1 MRTQMQIPAR
11 FETSQVPAINR
22 SSGDSLADSQNGKML
37 NAEINWTAQS
47 SLSDSFMDLGAHT
60 DCRGSAEG
68 GHDYPVSYP
77 KSVLARSVLES
88 CTSIGLTAR
97 GLTAFG
103 SLGVSPAASAI
114 GRLRA
119 SVGYIKRAAPISQ
132 SRSQIVTHSPPNR
145 AEANQ
150 SSTRRTTGIPVQQDA
165 AYWQAS
171 QSGLFKLQAETLLMS
186 VAGAA
191 AGAGTAG

>member
-103 SLGVSPAASAI
+103 SLGVSPSAGALGRLGPVGYVKKERLRFLKAALKLSLIHRPTGQKQTKAPPDVPPESRCSRMLPI
-114 GRLRA
+114 GRLR
-119 SVGYIKRAAPISQ
+119 SRGYPSCRL
-132 SRSQIVTHSPPNR
+132 
-145 AEANQ
+145 
-150 SSTRRTTGIPVQQDA
+150 RRC
-165 AYWQAS
+165 S
-171 QSGLFKLQAETLLMS
+171 CL
-186 VAGAA
+186 
-191 AGAGTAG
+191 